1 MSIIRVLVAGC
12 AIAACSIPNKVA
24 PDSGSSSQP
33 DGSQGGGGDGSGSSG
48 GDGSGGGSDAAIDAA
63 PDADTTAPVLQ
74 LTGKPAADGDQ
85 ANITFTYTV
94 DDQTATI
101 ECRLDAQAYG
111 TRPLPSKTFNGVADG
126 NHSFDIKATAHGVTG
141 ALPTYAFVIDT
152 VAPTLTI
159 NTKPALQSNQTTG
172 SFTFT
177 AGIDATSVTCALDGG
192 AAGSCSNSKSYP
204 GLSDANHTFVV
215 AATDA
220 AGNTRT
226 QSYTWTVD
234 TVAPT
239 IMISG
244 QPPAATNNT
253 SAAFQF
259 TVGGTPSSVTCKLD
273 GGAAQSCTTSA
284 SYSGLADGN
293 HTFVLAAADAAGNM
307 ASQSITWSVDTT
319 PPVVTINSSP
329 AADTNSTS
337 ASFTFS
343 AETGS
348 TTTCQLDGANP
359 QACSGS
365 FTASVSANV
374 SHSFT
379 VRATDAVGNVGMASF
394 TWMVD
399 TIAPVLSIDSHP
411 GSLVT
416 SRNPSFTF
424 HDDDGSAMGCSI
436 DFGGNVGCPG
446 GSMSYSNLAD
456 GGHTFA
462 VSAQDGAG
470 NIGVQSFSWTIDA
483 TYPAVSNPSY
493 TCDSTGALSVSWTAS
508 DATSGIA
515 SGTCSYPDT
524 AHSFSCTSIRSWSGS
539 LQGSAGV
546 FRVQYTD
553 VAGNA
558 SPVKFITVNSS
569 FCN

>member
-12 AIAACSIPNKVA
+12 AIAACSVPNKVA

-33 DGSQGGGGDGSGSSG
+33 DGSQGGGGDGSGGSG
-48 GDGSGGGSDAAIDAA
+48 GDGSGGGSDAGIDAP

-74 LTGKPAADGDQ
+74 LTGKPAADGNQ
-85 ANITFTYTV
+85 PNLTFTYTV

-101 ECRLDAQAYG
+101 ECRLDAQAYAAC
-111 TRPLPSKTFNGVADG
+111 PLPSKTFNGVADG

-152 VAPTLTI
+152 VAPTLAI

-177 AGIDATSVTCALDGG
+177 AGMDATSVTCALDGG
-192 AAGSCSNSKSYP
+192 AAAACSSSKTYN
-204 GLSDANHTFVV
+204 GLSDASHTFVV

-234 TVAPT
+234 TVAPV

-259 TVGGTPSSVTCKLD
+259 TVTGATTETCTLD
-273 GGAAQSCTTSA
+273 GGAAQNCTTSA
-284 SYSGLADGN
+284 SYTGLANGN
-293 HTFVLAAADAAGNM
+293 HTFVLAASDAAGNT
-307 ASQSITWSVDTT
+307 ASQSITWNVDTI
-319 PPVVTINSSP
+319 PPSVMINSSP

-343 AETGS
+343 AEAGS

-359 QACSGS
+359 QACNGS
-365 FTASVSANV
+365 FTATVAANV

-379 VRATDAVGNVGMASF
+379 VRATDAVGNVGTASF

-399 TIAPVLSIDSHP
+399 TIAPVISIDSHP

-424 HDDDGSAMGCSI
+424 HDDDGSALGCSI
-436 DFGGNVGCPG
+436 DFGGNVGCAG
-446 GSMSYSNLAD
+446 GAMSYSNLAD

-483 TYPAVSNPSY
+483 TPPAVSSPSY
-493 TCDSTGALSVSWTAS
+493 NCDVNGVLTVNWTAS

-524 AHSFSCTSIRSWSGS
+524 AHPFSCTSIRTWQGGVSGATS
-539 LQGSAGV
+539 H
-546 FRVQYTD
+546 FTVQYTD

-558 SPVKFITVNSS
+558 SVTKSVTVNSS
-569 FCN
+569 FCQ